1 MVIHV
6 SADLILAGNRLVA
19 PVMVINFRIF
29 ITIVSLFFLVI
40 SSSFAQTKSIEGR
53 TRVIDGD
60 TIKIG
65 KNRIRLH
72 GIDAPE
78 GKQNC
83 RDNKSSNW
91 SCGQAATKA
100 LRNKIDNR
108 VVQCLSD
115 KKDRYKRHIAIC
127 SVDGMNLNQW
137 LVLNGW
143 AVAYRKYSKD
153 YLEAE
158 TAAKSIETGIWAGE
172 FILPW
177 EWRRG
182 KRLKQ

>member
-1 MVIHV
+1 MK
-6 SADLILAGNRLVA
+6 DLFLLT
-19 PVMVINFRIF
+19 IF
-29 ITIVSLFFLVI
+29 ICTLTMT
-40 SSSFAQTKSIEGR
+40 SSFGQTHFVEGR
-53 TRVIDGD
+53 AKVIDGD

-65 KNRIRLH
+65 KSRIRLH

-78 GKQNC
+78 SKQRC
-83 RDNKSSNW
+83 KDKKSNYW
-91 SCGQAATKA
+91 LCGQASTKA
-100 LRNKIDNR
+100 LKKKINNR
-108 VVQCLSD
+108 VVECFSN

-137 LVLNGW
+137 LVLSGW
-143 AVAYRKYSKD
+143 AIAYRKYSKD

>member
-6 SADLILAGNRLVA
+6 SVDLILAGNRLVV
-19 PVMVINFRIF
+19 PVMVINVRIF
-29 ITIVSLFFLVI
+29 LTFASLFFLVI
-40 SSSFAQTKSIEGR
+40 SSSFAQIKSIEGR

-60 TIKIG
+60 TLKIG

-83 RDNKSSNW
+83 KDNKSSNW

-108 VVQCLSD
+108 VVHCLSD
-115 KKDRYKRHIAIC
+115 KKDRYKRYIAIC
-127 SVDGMNLNQW
+127 SVDGLNLNRW

-153 YLEAE
+153 YIQAE
-158 TAAKSIETGIWAGE
+158 VIAREQEVGIWSGD

-177 EWRRG
+177 KWRRG
-182 KRLKQ
+182 KRLNQ

>member
-1 MVIHV
+1 MKN
-6 SADLILAGNRLVA
+6 LFLLT
-19 PVMVINFRIF
+19 IF
-29 ITIVSLFFLVI
+29 ICALTTT
-40 SSSFAQTKSIEGR
+40 SSFGQTQLVEGR
-53 TRVIDGD
+53 ARVIDGD

-65 KNRIRLH
+65 KSRIRLH

-78 GKQNC
+78 SKQRCKDKKLNY
-83 RDNKSSNW
+83 W
-91 SCGQAATKA
+91 LCGQAATKA
-100 LRNKIDNR
+100 LRKKINNR
-108 VVQCLSD
+108 VVECFSD
-115 KKDRYKRHIAIC
+115 KKDRHKRHIAIC
-127 SVDGMNLNQW
+127 SVDGTNLNQW

-143 AVAYRKYSKD
+143 AIAYRKYSKD

>member
-6 SADLILAGNRLVA
+6 SVDLILAGNRLVV

-29 ITIVSLFFLVI
+29 ITFVSLFFLVI

-60 TIKIG
+60 TLKIG

-83 RDNKSSNW
+83 
-91 SCGQAATKA
+91 KA
-100 LRNKIDNR
+100 KI
-108 VVQCLSD
+108 SI
-115 KKDRYKRHIAIC
+115 RY
-127 SVDGMNLNQW
+127 NLK
-137 LVLNGW
+137 L
-143 AVAYRKYSKD
+143 
-153 YLEAE
+153 
-158 TAAKSIETGIWAGE
+158 
-172 FILPW
+172 FI
-177 EWRRG
+177 RII
-182 KRLKQ
+182 

>member
-1 MVIHV
+1 MKQ
-6 SADLILAGNRLVA
+6 LFLQT
-19 PVMVINFRIF
+19 IF
-29 ITIVSLFFLVI
+29 IYTLTITLAFGQTVI
-40 SSSFAQTKSIEGR
+40 IEGR

-60 TIKIG
+60 TIKIE
-65 KNRIRLH
+65 KSRIRLH

-78 GKQNC
+78 NKQLC
-83 RDNKSSNW
+83 KDKKLSYW
-91 SCGQAATKA
+91 LCGQVATKA
-100 LRNKIDNR
+100 LRKKINNR
-108 VVQCLSD
+108 VVECLSD

-127 SVDGMNLNQW
+127 FVDGVNLNRW

-143 AVAYRKYSKD
+143 AVAYRKHSKD
-153 YLEAE
+153 YIEAE
-158 TAAKSIETGIWAGE
+158 TAAKSIETGIWTGE

>member
-1 MVIHV
+1 MKN
-6 SADLILAGNRLVA
+6 LFLLT
-19 PVMVINFRIF
+19 IF
-29 ITIVSLFFLVI
+29 ICTLTIT
-40 SSSFAQTKSIEGR
+40 SSFGQTQLVEGR
-53 TRVIDGD
+53 ARVIDGD

-65 KNRIRLH
+65 KSRIRLH
-72 GIDAPE
+72 GVDAPE
-78 GKQNC
+78 SKQRCKDKKLNY
-83 RDNKSSNW
+83 W
-91 SCGQAATKA
+91 LCGQAATKA
-100 LRNKIDNR
+100 LRRKINNR
-108 VVQCLSD
+108 VVECFSD
-115 KKDRYKRHIAIC
+115 KKDKYKRHIAIC
-127 SVDGMNLNQW
+127 SVDGTNLNQW

-143 AVAYRKYSKD
+143 AIAYRKYSKD

>member
-1 MVIHV
+1 MKN
-6 SADLILAGNRLVA
+6 LFLLT
-19 PVMVINFRIF
+19 IF
-29 ITIVSLFFLVI
+29 ICTLTMT
-40 SSSFAQTKSIEGR
+40 SSFGQTQLVEGR
-53 TRVIDGD
+53 ARVIDGD

-65 KNRIRLH
+65 KSRIRLH

-78 GKQNC
+78 SKQRCKDKKLNY
-83 RDNKSSNW
+83 W
-91 SCGQAATKA
+91 LCGQAATKA
-100 LRNKIDNR
+100 LSKKINNR
-108 VVQCLSD
+108 VVECFSE
-115 KKDRYKRHIAIC
+115 KKDKYKRHIAIC

-137 LVLNGW
+137 LVLHGW
-143 AVAYRKYSKD
+143 AIAYRKYSKD

-182 KRLKQ
+182 KRLNQ